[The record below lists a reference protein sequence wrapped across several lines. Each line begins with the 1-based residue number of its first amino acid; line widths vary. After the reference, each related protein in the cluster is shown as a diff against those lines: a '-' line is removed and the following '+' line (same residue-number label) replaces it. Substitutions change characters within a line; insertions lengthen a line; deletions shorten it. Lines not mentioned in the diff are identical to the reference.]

1 MQSFVKIGFA
11 QISLA
16 AMPKISELPKIW
28 GGGGFVAAPQPQ
40 WHVRLWVLSP
50 FFSFKHIIDSFQFHV
65 SETGLQFV
73 VKKQK
78 QTDYEHENLA
88 HHFMIRLDKK
98 CSVSKVYTIQA
109 PVVRRSD
116 NAIHWIKIYPV
127 DNAIHFAI
135 TYPLESDLTVG

>member
-28 GGGGFVAAPQPQ
+28 GGGGCCCSPQPQ

-50 FFSFKHIIDSFQFHV
+50 FFSFKHIIVSFQFHI

-73 VKKQK
+73 PLYKNKQIMN
-78 QTDYEHENLA
+78 T
-88 HHFMIRLDKK
+88 
-98 CSVSKVYTIQA
+98 
-109 PVVRRSD
+109 
-116 NAIHWIKIYPV
+116 KI
-127 DNAIHFAI
+127 
-135 TYPLESDLTVG
+135 

>member
-28 GGGGFVAAPQPQ
+28 GGGGVVVAAPQPQ

-50 FFSFKHIIDSFQFHV
+50 FFSFKHIIVSFQFHI

-73 VKKQK
+73 PSFKKTK
-78 QTDYEHENLA
+78 TN
-88 HHFMIRLDKK
+88 RL
-98 CSVSKVYTIQA
+98 
-109 PVVRRSD
+109 
-116 NAIHWIKIYPV
+116 
-127 DNAIHFAI
+127 
-135 TYPLESDLTVG
+135 